1 MSEIRRRETTTA
13 ISYLGNL
20 PIHISVSRLTNLNNL
35 ITSALPTVSYL
46 ASCVSIMWRVELYE

>member
-20 PIHISVSRLTNLNNL
+20 PIHISAFRLSTLNNL
-35 ITSALPTVSYL
+35 ITSALPTY
-46 ASCVSIMWRVELYE
+46 